1 MGVIDC
7 FRDRARDRTRFLYL
21 TLNITNPST
30 TVKMAKKDMKK
41 KTKKST
47 SNVFSMFEQQQIQEF
62 KEAFQMIDADRNGI
76 ITVGDLKATY
86 ASLGVRNVDQDELE
100 KMTAE
105 AGAPSTSPSSS
116 VCSLTSSTAPTP
128 RTSSS
133 RPSRSSTPKT
143 RASSTRTTSAPSSR
157 PTLTGSTTRRS
168 SRCSLLLSPTRRAW
182 LTTRPSATP
191 SPTVLP
197 LMMRKRSKF
206 EAPGRKQV
214 AGFNDSDIRKINRW
228 ISSSKKK

>member
-47 SNVFSMFEQQQIQEF
+47 SNVFSMFEQQHGQEF

-86 ASLGVRNVDQDELE
+86 ASLGVRDLDQDMLDN
-100 KMTAE
+100 MCAE
-105 AGAPSTSPSSS
+105 AGAPINFTLFDKDNKGVVPVQTLQEVLKSQADRFNDDEFKQFLELAKPNEEGL
-116 VCSLTSSTAPTP
+116 VDYKALCY
-128 RTSSS
+128 
-133 RPSRSSTPKT
+133 
-143 RASSTRTTSAPSSR
+143 
-157 PTLTGSTTRRS
+157 TLTHGGGD
-168 SRCSLLLSPTRRAW
+168 
-182 LTTRPSATP
+182 
-191 SPTVLP
+191 
-197 LMMRKRSKF
+197 
-206 EAPGRKQV
+206 E
-214 AGFNDSDIRKINRW
+214 DEEDEE
-228 ISSSKKK
+228 

>member
-47 SNVFSMFEQQQIQEF
+47 SNVFSMFEQSQIQEF

-86 ASLGVRNVDQDELE
+86 ASLGVRDLDQDMLDN
-100 KMTAE
+100 MCAE
-105 AGAPSTSPSSS
+105 AGAPINFTIFLNMLADKLHGTDPED
-116 VCSLTSSTAPTP
+116 VIVKAFKLFD
-128 RTSSS
+128 
-133 RPSRSSTPKT
+133 KENKGVV
-143 RASSTRTTSAPSSR
+143 SAEVMTEVLKSQADRFNDEEIKNFLDLAKPNEEGNIDYKALCY
-157 PTLTGSTTRRS
+157 TLTHGGGDD
-168 SRCSLLLSPTRRAW
+168 
-182 LTTRPSATP
+182 
-191 SPTVLP
+191 
-197 LMMRKRSKF
+197 
-206 EAPGRKQV
+206 E
-214 AGFNDSDIRKINRW
+214 DEEDE
-228 ISSSKKK
+228 